1 MAKVITGKVISTKM
15 QNTIVVEVTR
25 FVPHPLYKKLL
36 KRSKHFK
43 VDSNGFTVEVG
54 RRVKIIETKPMAKD
68 KHFKVLEVITEQHE
82 KTTVA
87 KTKATVAKTHSASS
101 GQAEAKEGKE

>member
-36 KRSKHFK
+36 KRSKNFK

-54 RRVKIIETKPMAKD
+54 RRVKIVETKPMAKD
-68 KHFKVLEVITEQHE
+68 KHFKVLEVIAEQHE
-82 KTTVA
+82 KAVSKA
-87 KTKATVAKTHSASS
+87 KAEVSKTHSASS
-101 GQAEAKEGKE
+101 EQAEVKGGRE